1 MFDFRDWYEQY
12 AQPNPAKPW
21 KAKKPD
27 IIKYW
32 SSLPPSIPIQ
42 PVNVVPK
49 NYKGSTYMYDGVRVT
64 GSHQFINGVVS
75 RLKDIINYDGGN
87 TKLFLRYHQQIDK
100 KTNQPLPNSF
110 VFYAQVRGEDGK
122 VQK

>member
-1 MFDFRDWYEQY
+1 MFEFRQWCEQY
-12 AQPNPAKPW
+12 APTTKPW
-21 KAKKPD
+21 KVKKPD

-32 SSLPPSIPIQ
+32 SNLPASIPIQ
-42 PVNVVPK
+42 PVNIVPR

-64 GSHQFINGVVS
+64 GSHQFINGVIS

-100 KTNQPLPNSF
+100 KTHHPLPNSF
-110 VFYAQVRGEDGK
+110 VFYAQVRGQDGK
-122 VQK
+122 V